1 MGLRGTAGSTP
12 AQPSKTVHRRDSSV
26 FSPTPVTGS
35 RPPSV
40 ISDSGTDVVP
50 PKKERISSLD
60 TPQPVSARIAALGK
74 SARVNVNTSAPA
86 SSSSTKVRPSVEGA
100 MGPPPLKSRPSLIGT
115 PTPTGRVSSLSR
127 SSSAKGAVATTPVPH
142 RRVSSVAGEQAQVR
156 TKVSKARIVASPAL
170 SVAELD
176 EKENVDDSSSS
187 ARKGSMM
194 PTLA

>member
-12 AQPSKTVHRRDSSV
+12 AQPSKAIHRRDSSV
-26 FSPTPVTGS
+26 FSVTPVAGS

-40 ISDSGTDVVP
+40 ISDSGTDVVAP
-50 PKKERISSLD
+50 RKERINSLET

-74 SARVNVNTSAPA
+74 SARVNITTNASA
-86 SSSSTKVRPSVEGA
+86 SSSGVKVRPSVEGS
-100 MGPPPLKSRPSLIGT
+100 MGPPPLKSRPSVVGT
-115 PTPTGRVSSLSR
+115 PTPTGRIPSLSR
-127 SSSAKGAVATTPVPH
+127 SSSARGAVVTTPVLH

-156 TKVSKARIVASPAL
+156 TKASKARIGASPAL

-187 ARKGSMM
+187 ARKI
-194 PTLA
+194 PVLA

>member
-12 AQPSKTVHRRDSSV
+12 AQPSKTIHRRDSSV
-26 FSPTPVTGS
+26 FSATPVAGA

-40 ISDSGTDVVP
+40 ISDSGTDVAAP
-50 PKKERISSLD
+50 RKERINFVE

-74 SARVNVNTSAPA
+74 SARVNVTTNASA
-86 SSSSTKVRPSVEGA
+86 SSSSVKVRPSVEGA
-100 MGPPPLKSRPSLIGT
+100 MGPPPLKSRPSVVGT
-115 PTPTGRVSSLSR
+115 PTPTGRIPSLSR
-127 SSSAKGAVATTPVPH
+127 SSSARGAVVTTPVLH

-156 TKVSKARIVASPAL
+156 TKASKARIGASPAL

-187 ARKGSMM
+187 ARKI
-194 PTLA
+194 PVLA